1 MDPRIRTGRLTAG
14 RLVWRLQKEKN
25 GVRLIAAERQEMDG
39 VIPEIQP
46 ARRAKAEEQQAAR
59 VEVQGPK
66 RRTMIR
72 VGSEET
78 QDYVRQ
84 KFTFEDFSQED
95 VNEISF
101 MPSASS
107 EPRGAIHWCDNQ
119 CSEQGFIAA
128 MVTEESG
135 EAHTIN
141 V

>member
-1 MDPRIRTGRLTAG
+1 MK
-14 RLVWRLQKEKN
+14 V
-25 GVRLIAAERQEMDG
+25 
-39 VIPEIQP
+39 
-46 ARRAKAEEQQAAR
+46 EEQQAAR

-72 VGSEET
+72 VESEET

-84 KFTFEDFSQED
+84 KFTYEDFSQED

-101 MPSASS
+101 MPSALS

-128 MVTEESG
+128 MVTEEGG

-141 V
+141 LCKWCHNERLVRQGKPPVNAAEWSEKHSVASCGRFWRWYI